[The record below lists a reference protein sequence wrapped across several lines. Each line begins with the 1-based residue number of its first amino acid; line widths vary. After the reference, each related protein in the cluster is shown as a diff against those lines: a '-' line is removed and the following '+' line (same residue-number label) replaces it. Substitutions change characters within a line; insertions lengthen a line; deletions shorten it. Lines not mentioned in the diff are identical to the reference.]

1 MNRTF
6 ITSALIAIA
15 ALASH
20 PFQTNAEE
28 SMQAL
33 TDRVFRLAEKQY
45 AQLDAG
51 LGEGRCP
58 RTLFLRGMSP

>member
-33 TDRVFRLAEKQY
+33 TDRVFRLVSILTKDVKIDRE
-45 AQLDAG
+45 
-51 LGEGRCP
+51 
-58 RTLFLRGMSP
+58 